1 MPEKGWQRRFD
12 DPIPQCASAMLP
24 PHEMGDSAGSYCPL
38 GKPRKN
44 PGPHGPY
51 RLATLREATM
61 LTKTDAEKGNRIV
74 WRSPDTGEV
83 RYGTITEIINNL
95 EVVIAYDDGGMACA
109 YVGNT
114 FSNVRPA

>member
-1 MPEKGWQRRFD
+1 
-12 DPIPQCASAMLP
+12 
-24 PHEMGDSAGSYCPL
+24 
-38 GKPRKN
+38 
-44 PGPHGPY
+44 
-51 RLATLREATM
+51 M

-83 RYGTITEIINNL
+83 RYGTITEIIDDV